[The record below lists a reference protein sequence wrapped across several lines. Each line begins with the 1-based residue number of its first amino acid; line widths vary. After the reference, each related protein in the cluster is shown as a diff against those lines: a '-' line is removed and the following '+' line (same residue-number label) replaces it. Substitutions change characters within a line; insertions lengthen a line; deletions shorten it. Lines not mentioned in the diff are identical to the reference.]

1 MLKHNEIVRHSFTE
15 RAESYAKSPWVTDEE
30 RIARLVAAAQPKR
43 DDRVLDVACGP
54 GHIAEAFSH
63 VCREVIGVDLTE
75 APLAIA
81 DERRRTREITNLSFR
96 ACDVQHLPFGGEE
109 FDIVACRLGMHHFEH
124 PLKVLT
130 EMARVCRV
138 GGSVVVE
145 DIVAS
150 EHPERAAFLE
160 HCEAIRVP
168 AHARFLPL
176 SELLL
181 LFRDAGIETHTVTTG
196 EVVPEVERWLAKTPF
211 DRAAEIRRLFE
222 EDRIGDLSGLQPYL
236 DEHGRLFFHQHLA
249 VVAGRKL
256 HDEQRGLQHRK
267 A

>member
-1 MLKHNEIVRHSFTE
+1 MSKHNQIVQQSFTE
-15 RAESYAKSPWVTDEE
+15 RAEAYAKTSWVTDEE

-43 DDRVLDVACGP
+43 DDHVLDVACGP

-63 VCREVIGVDLTE
+63 VCREVIGVDLTD

-81 DERRRTREITNLSFR
+81 EERRRAREITNLSFR
-96 ACDVQHLPFGGEE
+96 ACDVQHLPFRGEE
-109 FDIVACRLGMHHFEH
+109 FDIVVCRLGMHHFEQ

-130 EMARVCRV
+130 EMTRVCRV
-138 GGSVVVE
+138 GGNVVVE
-145 DIVAS
+145 DIMAS
-150 EHPERAAFLE
+150 EHPERAAF
-160 HCEAIRVP
+160 HNRCEVIRMP

-181 LFRDAGIETHTVTTG
+181 LFRDAGIETHTVATG
-196 EVVPEVERWLAKTPF
+196 EVVPEVERWLAKTAIDP
-211 DRAAEIRRLFE
+211 AAEVRRLLE

-236 DEHGRLFFHQHLA
+236 DEQGRLFFHEHLA
-249 VVAGRKL
+249 IVAGRKL
-256 HDEQRGLQHRK
+256 DGKQRGLQHKR